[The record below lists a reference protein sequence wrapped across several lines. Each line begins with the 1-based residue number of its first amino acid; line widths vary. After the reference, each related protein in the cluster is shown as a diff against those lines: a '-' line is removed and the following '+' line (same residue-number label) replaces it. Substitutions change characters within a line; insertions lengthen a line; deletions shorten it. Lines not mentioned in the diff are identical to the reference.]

1 MRAMIL
7 AAGRGKRMG
16 SLTLHRPK
24 PLVQLNGRTLIEYN
38 ILKLVNAGIKEIV
51 INLSWLGDKIKNY
64 LGNGDKWDLNITYLD
79 EGDYILGTG
88 GAVLNALPVLGDE
101 PFWLLNADIYTD
113 YIFKHDF
120 MLNDKSLGH
129 LVLVRNPDH
138 NLRGD
143 FSLINSKV
151 APKCKNGIENIYTFS
166 GISLLSSKLFDGV
179 NDKVF
184 QLGPF
189 LRKRASEGFISGE
202 IFNGLWFDVG
212 SKERLDSLTNLLSK

>member
-1 MRAMIL
+1 MIL

-129 LVLVRNPDH
+129 LVLVRSPDH

-151 APKCKNGIENIYTFS
+151 APKCKNGIENI
-166 GISLLSSKLFDGV
+166 
-179 NDKVF
+179 
-184 QLGPF
+184 
-189 LRKRASEGFISGE
+189 
-202 IFNGLWFDVG
+202 
-212 SKERLDSLTNLLSK
+212 